1 MSSPITTLVN
11 LYSTLNMEFDIVAAD
26 TLYNH
31 TRITKDPMLGV
42 HKSKYY
48 STYRTADNDIYKW
61 KTQLRLEQIRHVE
74 ENCVEFM
81 QKVGFNIFKPTV
93 KKQMPSAVKQQKV
106 TSSANTAL
114 KTIYEAHQAES
125 QDIKRTR

>member
-31 TRITKDPMLGV
+31 TRITKDPMLGAY
-42 HKSKYY
+42 KSKYY

-61 KTQLRLEQIRHVE
+61 KTQLRLEEIRHVE

-93 KKQMPSAVKQQKV
+93 KKQMPSAVKQQQV
-106 TSSANTAL
+106 TSSANTAF

-125 QDIKRTR
+125 QDSKKKS